1 LLFGFAQQLSH
12 IHCRKVMSNTYTVE
26 LHHNNTAHTIEVSDD
41 QTILRAAYAADVDL
55 PSSCNAGV
63 CTTCAALILEGEVN
77 QEDAMGLGPELL
89 ADGYA
94 LLCVAY
100 PRSNLKIETGK
111 EAEVYDRQFGQT
123 QA

>member
-1 LLFGFAQQLSH
+1 
-12 IHCRKVMSNTYTVE
+12 MPNTYTVE
-26 LHHNNTAHTIEVSDD
+26 LHHDGEVHTLAVSED

-55 PSSCNAGV
+55 PSSCCAGV
-63 CTTCAALILEGEVN
+63 CTTCAALVLDDGKVA

-89 ADGYA
+89 EDGYT

-100 PRSNLKIETGK
+100 PRSDLKVATGK

-123 QA
+123 SS